1 MEEQQAQEEQ
11 IEEQP
16 TWDGTPE
23 FGEEEKS
30 EQQTAPEEPQSEPE
44 EEPIE
49 EEVATE
55 EEPPQTNWEKRYKD
69 LEASHSR
76 RGNEVHSLKQERDD
90 LRLQKIEM
98 QQQMAELNRLK
109 SELKQETKQSE
120 PDPFEDERYWS
131 DDEKEILKE
140 YPEIVKV
147 AEKLAKREAVKA
159 ERKLETSTPKYDDKI
174 EELENK
180 IKEQNEYIAQQQAYA
195 KLDSLVGPAWRDVDT
210 DPEFHEFVNG
220 SKMRYRTMVSGDLEE
235 KAEVFQSYLETRKV
249 KDSSSPAP
257 HQDDNRRKAVQ
268 GIMKGKTPKEKPKG
282 ELSIDELWASIPE
295 HNQP

>member
-23 FGEEEKS
+23 FGAEEKS

-98 QQQMAELNRLK
+98 QQQMAELDRLK
-109 SELKQETKQSE
+109 SELKQAPKQSE

-159 ERKLETSTPKYDDKI
+159 ERKLTTSTPKYDDKI

-249 KDSSSPAP
+249 KDSSSPTP
-257 HQDDNRRKAVQ
+257 PQDDNRRKAVQ
-268 GIMKGKTPKEKPKG
+268 GIMKGQTPKEKPKG
-282 ELSIDELWASIPE
+282 ELSIDELWASIPD
-295 HNQP
+295 Q

>member
-1 MEEQQAQEEQ
+1 
-11 IEEQP
+11 
-16 TWDGTPE
+16 
-23 FGEEEKS
+23 
-30 EQQTAPEEPQSEPE
+30 
-44 EEPIE
+44 
-49 EEVATE
+49 
-55 EEPPQTNWEKRYKD
+55 
-69 LEASHSR
+69 
-76 RGNEVHSLKQERDD
+76 
-90 LRLQKIEM
+90 
-98 QQQMAELNRLK
+98 MAELDRLK
-109 SELKQETKQSE
+109 SELKQAPKQSE

-159 ERKLETSTPKYDDKI
+159 ERKLTTSTPKYDDKI
-174 EELENK
+174 EELETK

-249 KDSSSPAP
+249 KDSSSPTP
-257 HQDDNRRKAVQ
+257 PQDDNRRKAVQ
-268 GIMKGKTPKEKPKG
+268 GIMKGQTPKEKPKG
-282 ELSIDELWASIPE
+282 ELSIDELWASIPD
-295 HNQP
+295 Q